1 MARPPFIHQGLR
13 RRTVGAIY
21 AGATDWATFVASQK
35 AAAARPTAGAGPVLV
50 AGFFSE
56 PSGLGRAADLTLLGL
71 RHAGL
76 APQPLP
82 IRDLIA
88 GDHANLSKQDDG
100 GVLLLHCNPD
110 EAVRVLARTPARA
123 WKSRRRIGYWAW
135 ELPVVPP
142 RWRRAAG
149 LFHEVWAPSRFVADA
164 LTAGG
169 VKTPIRVM
177 PHPVSLG
184 ITGPGRDRA
193 RWSLP
198 AEGFAILVMADF
210 RSSAT
215 RKNIDGAIEIVRRAS
230 QLGSK
235 ATLILKMRQADSA
248 HLIHLRQRLGGLVDL
263 RIMTDELDHASTLS
277 LLASVD
283 VLLSPHR
290 SEGFGLALAEAFL
303 AGAPALAT
311 GWSGNMEFMSGL
323 APLLIDFQLV
333 PVSDPTGIYKG
344 ASQSWAEPSIDDA
357 VQKLRNLAAFSSQ
370 RHDLARRGAEAVALQ
385 SAAWERSAV
394 AATALAPL
402 LSEPPLSGSAQ
413 RVHTS

>member
-1 MARPPFIHQGLR
+1 MRRPPFFHHGLR
-13 RRTVGAIY
+13 RQTIRALY
-21 AGATDWATFVASQK
+21 AAATDWATFT
-35 AAAARPTAGAGPVLV
+35 ARRKAGAATPLAGAEPLLV

-76 APQPLP
+76 NPVSLPL
-82 IRDLIA
+82 RDLIA
-88 GDHANLSKQDDG
+88 GDHVSLSGQADG
-100 GVLLLHCNPD
+100 GALLLHCNPD

-123 WKSRRRIGYWAW
+123 WKNRRRIGYWAW
-135 ELPVVPP
+135 ELPIVPP

-149 LFHEVWAPSRFVADA
+149 LFHELWAPSRFVADA
-164 LTAGG
+164 LVAGG
-169 VKTPIRVM
+169 IKAPIRVM

-184 ITGPGRDRA
+184 VARPARDRA

-198 AEGFAILVMADF
+198 ADGFSILVMADF

-230 QLGSK
+230 ALGSR
-235 ATLILKMRQADSA
+235 ATLILKMRQANTA
-248 HLIHLRQRLGGLVDL
+248 HVTHLRQGLEDHVDL
-263 RIMTDELDHASTLS
+263 RIMTDELDHAGTLS

-303 AGAPALAT
+303 AGTPALAT

-323 APLLIDFQLV
+323 APLLIDYELA

-344 ASQSWAEPSIDDA
+344 ASQSWAEPSLDDA
-357 VQKLRNLAAFSSQ
+357 VQKLRNLAAFRSQ
-370 RHDLARRGAEAVALQ
+370 RHDLAKRGAEAVEAK
-385 SAAWERSAV
+385 SAAWDGPQLAG
-394 AATALAPL
+394 TALLGLQAGQPHFGAAPR
-402 LSEPPLSGSAQ
+402 AK
-413 RVHTS
+413 TS